1 MCWRQILWYIPRVA
15 RLVSSCKG
23 DASWI
28 PANASE
34 QWLKERWYNSMIS
47 KCCSNNCLWVIN
59 ILRLRRL
66 RLFDHCSP
74 LLKGWLWCK
83 AFDILSHHQVCNIYV
98 FSDQKNNGLNMV
110 HPHAMMDRDKD
121 MNWIPR
127 RRERMVKNKSVLF
140 RLFACIGQVFCSM
153 SS

>member
-1 MCWRQILWYIPRVA
+1 
-15 RLVSSCKG
+15 
-23 DASWI
+23 
-28 PANASE
+28 
-34 QWLKERWYNSMIS
+34 
-47 KCCSNNCLWVIN
+47 
-59 ILRLRRL
+59 
-66 RLFDHCSP
+66 
-74 LLKGWLWCK
+74 
-83 AFDILSHHQVCNIYV
+83 
-98 FSDQKNNGLNMV
+98 MV